1 MIIANHLIKTHC
13 SINNF
18 LLLQLK
24 PLSMNQIISL
34 GLGYLASLLLAL
46 SLLVNNDIRFRWLNS
61 FGCLAFILYGIMI
74 SAMPIII
81 TNSLLLIINSYSL
94 VKIYLRH
101 EKFDL
106 LEFNPDD
113 ALIKK
118 FLDFYSK
125 DIQAYFPEYHSE
137 ANHPELR
144 FVVLRDL
151 AIANIF
157 VVSISPEGN
166 AEVKINYTVE
176 KYRDFEVGKFIFDT
190 EKKYLA
196 NKGVKRICYRKIFNK
211 DHERFLKIMGFN
223 KDDGQ
228 WAYSKNI

>member
-1 MIIANHLIKTHC
+1 
-13 SINNF
+13 
-18 LLLQLK
+18 
-24 PLSMNQIISL
+24 MNQFL
-34 GLGYLASLLLAL
+34 PLTLGYLASILLAL
-46 SLLVNNDIRFRWLNS
+46 SLLVNNDTRFRWLNS

-74 SAMPIII
+74 GAMPIII
-81 TNSLLLIINSYSL
+81 TNSLLLVINSYAL
-94 VKIYLRH
+94 IKIYLRH
-101 EKFDL
+101 EIFDL
-106 LEFNPDD
+106 VEFNTQD
-113 ALIKK
+113 ALINK
-118 FLDFYSK
+118 FLAFYSK
-125 DIQAYFPEYHSE
+125 DIQTYFPEYHSE
-137 ANHPELR
+137 INQPELR

-151 AIANIF
+151 VIANIF
-157 VVSISPEGN
+157 AVSISPEGD